1 MDRIKSSEDC
11 VQLILPG
18 DPEFNVTLS
27 CIPPGWEKQ
36 VNSKGC
42 FGFVPDAAAGGVLR
56 AVNNFEFQDY
66 VLGGEYEQHQQ
77 NLYGDMY
84 VPPEGAE
91 WVEDD
96 LKNVEEFYID
106 W

>member
-1 MDRIKSSEDC
+1 
-11 VQLILPG
+11 LPG
-18 DPEFNVTLS
+18 DSEFNATLS
-27 CIPPGWEKQ
+27 QLPPGWESH

-84 VPPEGAE
+84 VPPVESE
-91 WVEDD
+91 WFEDD
-96 LKNVEEFYID
+96 FNDVDEFYID

>member
-1 MDRIKSSEDC
+1 MDRIKSPNNC

-18 DPEFNVTLS
+18 DSEFNATLS
-27 CIPPGWEKQ
+27 QLPPGWESQ
-36 VNSKGC
+36 VNTKGC

-56 AVNNFEFQDY
+56 AVDNGEFKEF

-77 NLYGDMY
+77 NLYGELY
-84 VPPEGAE
+84 VQPDEPEWFENELEG
-91 WVEDD
+91 VD
-96 LKNVEEFYID
+96 EFYVD

>member
-1 MDRIKSSEDC
+1 MDGIKITESL

-18 DPEFNVTLS
+18 DEEFNATLS
-27 CIPPGWEKQ
+27 QIPPGWERE
-36 VNSKGC
+36 VNAKGC
-42 FGFVPDAAAGGVLR
+42 FGFVPDAALSGVLR
-56 AVNNFEFQDY
+56 AVSNAEFQDY

-84 VPPEGAE
+84 VPPEELE
-91 WVEDD
+91 WDESDFKD
-96 LKNVEEFYID
+96 VEEFLID